1 MSARLSNL
9 GTDSG
14 WICERWRLASECS
27 GGGCG
32 APPPTES
39 DRLGLLRTTPLGF
52 RLHTA
57 RLRLNPSLLPESGPA
72 QTLPTLRHLR
82 TQNCSRR
89 HLSKDSPEKS
99 TRPH

>member
-32 APPPTES
+32 APPPTQAY
-39 DRLGLLRTTPLGF
+39 RLGLLRTTPLGF

-57 RLRLNPSLLPESGPA
+57 RLGLNPSLLPESGPA
-72 QTLPTLRHLR
+72 QTLPTPGPLR
-82 TQNCSRR
+82 TTNCSRR
-89 HLSKDSPEKS
+89 PPLKDNPEKP
-99 TRPH
+99 TPP